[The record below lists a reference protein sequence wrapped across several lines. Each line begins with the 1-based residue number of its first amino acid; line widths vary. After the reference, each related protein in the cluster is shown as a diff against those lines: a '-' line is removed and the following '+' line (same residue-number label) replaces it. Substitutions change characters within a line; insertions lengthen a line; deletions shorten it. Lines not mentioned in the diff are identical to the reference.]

1 MKFCESV
8 DPHACAAA
16 HPLLTSLSAHQDLCG
31 KEAVVPL
38 FHDTCPQPCWP
49 MAKTASENAALVCS
63 CSTSVSA
70 AQRSIG
76 VNTKHSENSRHK
88 AAALTRDCAVRED
101 DLRVPEPRSI

>member
-8 DPHACAAA
+8 GPQAWAAA
-16 HPLLTSLSAHQDLCG
+16 HPLLTSLSAHQDFCG

-63 CSTSVSA
+63 WSISVSA
-70 AQRSIG
+70 AQRTRG
-76 VNTKHSENSRHK
+76 MGENE
-88 AAALTRDCAVRED
+88 AQREQSSQSG
-101 DLRVPEPRSI
+101 RAHP